1 MDYVIKK
8 DNEPIL
14 IIKCKDWKGTADA
27 HNSQLN
33 RYFHVSKASFGVL
46 TIGHTYN
53 FYAELEKSSI
63 IVRNQNYE

>member
-1 MDYVIKK
+1 VDYVIKK

-14 IIKCKDWKGTADA
+14 IIESKDWMENADA

-53 FYAELEKSSI
+53 FYAYLEKSSI
-63 IVRNQNYE
+63 IDEKPEL

>member
-14 IIKCKDWKGTADA
+14 IIECKDWMGTADA

-53 FYAELEKSSI
+53 FYADLEKSSI
-63 IVRNQNYE
+63 MDEKPEL